1 MASKTSTR
9 KTTTRK
15 STSAK
20 TAAAKSTT
28 DTAPAEASPV
38 PMPEPTVVTTQSTPV
53 VTEADM
59 KKPELV
65 DMVVERTGL
74 KKKDVKPAIEA
85 ALAILGETI
94 SRGRELNMQPLGKLR
109 INRTQEKSNGR
120 IIVCKLR
127 QPKESGATPTEPLAE
142 PAE

>member
-15 STSAK
+15 TSTSKASTAK
-20 TAAAKSTT
+20 AAPEVA
-28 DTAPAEASPV
+28 AEESPV
-38 PMPEPTVVTTQSTPV
+38 PTPEPTVVTTQSAPV

-109 INRTQEKSNGR
+109 INRTQEKSNGK

-127 QPKESGATPTEPLAE
+127 QPKESTATPSEPLAE